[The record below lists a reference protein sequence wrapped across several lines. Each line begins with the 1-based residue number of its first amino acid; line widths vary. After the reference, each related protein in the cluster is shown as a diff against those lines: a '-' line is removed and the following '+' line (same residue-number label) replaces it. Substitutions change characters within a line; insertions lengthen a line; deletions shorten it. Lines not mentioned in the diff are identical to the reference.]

1 VAVHVLEIP
10 IEGDTVSDRTR
21 QQIEL
26 LHEELEEI
34 DEQVRVGD
42 LDDTTGS
49 VVRERYEAELAALEA
64 SSVSA
69 DTVSPDD
76 GDAPRSAAPRR
87 WLSGRTIVGVSA
99 VVIAIV
105 GIGFFGAQSLSDR
118 RIVGAD
124 GVVRDVVSGN
134 GSIDLESVSEEQMEE
149 IVAEN
154 PGIIPMRLALA
165 RRYFEAGQFDKALD
179 HYFEVLNREQHPEA
193 LANVGWMTYLS
204 DRPDIAVSYVEAA
217 LDREPNYLAAEWYL
231 GNIYVSLGRNDEAAV
246 LLVKVASSNEIP
258 DDVKEAALTLL
269 AQIEAD
275 G

>member
-1 VAVHVLEIP
+1 MAVHVLEIP

-69 DTVSPDD
+69 DTMPPDD
-76 GDAPRSAAPRR
+76 GDASRSAAPRR

>member
-1 VAVHVLEIP
+1 MAVHVLEIP

>member
-1 VAVHVLEIP
+1 MAVHVLEIP

-269 AQIEAD
+269 AQIKAD